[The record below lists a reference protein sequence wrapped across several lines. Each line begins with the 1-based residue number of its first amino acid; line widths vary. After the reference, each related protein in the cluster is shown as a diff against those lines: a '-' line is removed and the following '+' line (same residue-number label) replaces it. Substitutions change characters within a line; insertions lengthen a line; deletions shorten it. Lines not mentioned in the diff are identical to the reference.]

1 MFTSQMLFLLLNGLI
16 LYFYFHLLMAF
27 LLKMSMILQEYIE
40 ENNGKSI
47 NLAHTT
53 VKIPGK
59 RPPKLTG
66 EFSVLFR
73 LSVHYSED
81 FLSIL
86 E

>member
-1 MFTSQMLFLLLNGLI
+1 MITKQVCIDERVTTCLPSVFLSLDGLI
-16 LYFYFHLLMAF
+16 LHFHFYLLMAF
-27 LLKMSMILQEYIE
+27 LLEMSFILQEYIE

-66 EFSVLFR
+66 ELTVYFNP
-73 LSVHYSED
+73 
-81 FLSIL
+81 
-86 E
+86 

>member
-1 MFTSQMLFLLLNGLI
+1 
-16 LYFYFHLLMAF
+16 MAF
-27 LLKMSMILQEYIE
+27 LLEMSFILQEYIE

-66 EFSVLFR
+66 ELNVNLNP
-73 LSVHYSED
+73 
-81 FLSIL
+81 
-86 E
+86 